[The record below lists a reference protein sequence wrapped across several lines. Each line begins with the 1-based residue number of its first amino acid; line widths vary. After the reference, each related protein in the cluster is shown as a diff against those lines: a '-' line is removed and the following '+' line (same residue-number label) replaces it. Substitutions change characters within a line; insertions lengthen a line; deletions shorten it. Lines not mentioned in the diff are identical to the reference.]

1 MASRRRRGVTLI
13 ELVVA
18 IAVSI
23 ILLTVTLRGVA
34 SFFSMKTAQG
44 QEMLLQQNF
53 RFAVDTF
60 TEDARRAKDII
71 SPTNPAAGNIY
82 LDESI
87 QLDVPGV
94 GLVTYSTEREPDGT
108 AYFLARTV
116 GVGGTLQPVTEEVPQ
131 FMKAYFLKSGH
142 KVFIILV
149 GRMNYLGRTREVSL
163 TSLVYARNLGD

>member
-1 MASRRRRGVTLI
+1 MTSRRRKGLTLV

-18 IAVSI
+18 IAISI

-34 SFFSMKTAQG
+34 SFFSMKSAQT

-53 RFAVDTF
+53 RFAIDTF
-60 TEDARRAKDII
+60 TEDARKARDII
-71 SPTNPAAGNIY
+71 SPTNPTAGNIY

-87 QLDVPGV
+87 RLDVPGV
-94 GLVTYSTEREPDGT
+94 GLVTYSTQREPDGA
-108 AYFLARTV
+108 AYFLARAV
-116 GVGGTLQPVTEEVPQ
+116 GAGGTPRPVTEEVPQ

-142 KVFIILV
+142 KVLIILV
-149 GRMNYLGRTREVSL
+149 GRMTYFGRTREVSL